1 MQVDTRLQD
10 IYYTGREEEP
20 EEEEEEEE
28 KTEEELEQEAEED
41 EEAFAN
47 AKSLSYDVSF
57 QECPICTHPYL
68 AHFAKNNADQANVMG
83 MVAKGANI
91 YRPIVYNDNGD
102 RGTPRTIL
110 GAELCK
116 IISCIPTFRV
126 KITNITYGY
135 SQHSNPEKSDN
146 IGGGT
151 PSVKPQ
157 VGDTIRGD
165 QLPGKNKFG
174 TPQTGGG
181 SASTDASS
189 GTTIITFV
197 GRNATYEKGKW
208 QVQERYLIEEIPSLD
223 EVKDRAAKAAQNS

>member
-1 MQVDTRLQD
+1 
-10 IYYTGREEEP
+10 
-20 EEEEEEEE
+20 
-28 KTEEELEQEAEED
+28 
-41 EEAFAN
+41 
-47 AKSLSYDVSF
+47 
-57 QECPICTHPYL
+57 
-68 AHFAKNNADQANVMG
+68 MG

-91 YRPIVYNDNGD
+91 YRPIVYNDKGD

-135 SQHSNPEKSDN
+135 SQHSNPEKESD

-151 PSVKPQ
+151 LSVKPQ
-157 VGDTIRGD
+157 VGDIIRGD

-174 TPQTGGG
+174 TPDSGG

-189 GTTIITFV
+189 GNVIITFI
-197 GRNATYEKGKW
+197 GRNSTYDKGKW

-223 EVKDRAAKAAQNS
+223 EVKDRAAKAAKNSN